1 MAIVSLPSEIMGGD
15 GGSCRRVTEG
25 SCATEFAE
33 AREVFAAEYRLLKF
47 GTLELSA
54 AGEGVRPGCGTY
66 GGRAR
71 VAEGAGSVS
80 ATS

>member
-1 MAIVSLPSEIMGGD
+1 MSFPLEVTGGE

-25 SCATEFAE
+25 SGAIEFAE
-33 AREVFAAEYRLLKF
+33 AIEVVAVEYRLLKV
-47 GTLELSA
+47 GTLKLGA
-54 AGEGVRPGCGTY
+54 AGEGVRRCFGTY

-71 VAEGAGSVS
+71 DAEGAGLVA